1 MNGPKIRHF
10 IFRFLM
16 PSVSVF
22 WMFPDKY
29 KDSDQTKQASVTP
42 ALMYRLVKKQRMLYD
57 QKFRILSTASFSSF
71 PFIHSTYACNLSTS
85 SVLEPCSTVQEFE
98 RQVKIILAYLF
109 NLKCRHIARIS
120 YSKDLCSHS
129 HYNRSVIVA
138 FLKCSYRYHSLRPPV
153 SLSF

>member
-1 MNGPKIRHF
+1 
-10 IFRFLM
+10 M

-129 HYNRSVIVA
+129 HYYRSVIVA
-138 FLKCSYRYHSLRPPV
+138 FLKCSYRGHSFSPPV
-153 SLSF
+153 SLFF